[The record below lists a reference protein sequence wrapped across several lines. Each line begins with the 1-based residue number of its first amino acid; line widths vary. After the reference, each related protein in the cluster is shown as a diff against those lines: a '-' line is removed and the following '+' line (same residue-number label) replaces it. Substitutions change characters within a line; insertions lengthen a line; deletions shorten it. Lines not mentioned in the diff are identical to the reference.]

1 MKKAAIF
8 ATILFITLVVLSN
21 FVACKR
27 EQISIGNVNP
37 DLLDT
42 TQTGGNNG
50 NGNNGNNGNNG
61 GTVVQQPCSPD
72 SVYFEQ
78 QLLPIFRSNCALS
91 GCHDAASHQ
100 KDVILDS
107 YTNVRNTGEIRLD
120 DPTNSEI
127 YEVITETDPDKRM
140 PPPPRTALTADQ
152 KALVLK
158 WIQQG
163 AQDLHCAAECDTTNV
178 RFSTVIQPLIATRCQ
193 GCHSGTA
200 PSGGFRLT
208 NYAEIK
214 AKVND
219 QRLLGAINHAPGFKP
234 MPYPAGSPK
243 MPQCQLDQVRIWIQ
257 GGALNN

>member
-1 MKKAAIF
+1 MKKTTFFF
-8 ATILFITLVVLSN
+8 ALLLLMVLVASN
-21 FVACKR
+21 FLACQR
-27 EQISIGNVNP
+27 DPVYIGSLDP

-42 TQTGGNNG
+42 TQTGGNN
-50 NGNNGNNGNNG
+50 NNGGNNNG
-61 GTVVQQPCSPD
+61 GTVIQHPCSPD

-78 QLLPIFRSNCALS
+78 QLLPILRSNCALS

-107 YTNVRNTGEIRLD
+107 YANVRNTGDLELD
-120 DPTNSEI
+120 DPTDSKI
-127 YEVITETDPDKRM
+127 YKMITESDPDDRM
-140 PPPPRTALTADQ
+140 PPPPRPPLTAQQ

-163 AQDLHCAAECDTTNV
+163 AQDLHCDADCNLTDV
-178 RFSTVIQPLIATRCQ
+178 RFSTVIQPLITTRCQ
-193 GCHSGTA
+193 GCHSGAA

-214 AKVND
+214 AKVTD

-234 MPYPAGSPK
+234 MPYPAGGAK
-243 MPQCQLDQVRIWIQ
+243 MPQCQIDQVRIWID